1 MAEQRQTTARMPLL
15 DRKGRV
21 LRSSWAA
28 EDLFIYNKEAVA
40 FGVAKE
46 WEYYQLFDERFVFR
60 LLYGHSRFVGLA
72 RGEFWDRES
81 GRHFVTG
88 PVKFFPGDSYDLD
101 FSAEDP
107 HHLYVEEE
115 NFFLSL
121 DYDGRYRRLRCR
133 GGASG
138 PLCR

>member
-40 FGVAKE
+40 FGGAKE

-81 GRHFVTG
+81 GRHFVI
-88 PVKFFPGDSYDLD
+88 PHFPEDYTAHD
-101 FSAEDP
+101 FSHD
-107 HHLYVEEE
+107 
-115 NFFLSL
+115 FLSG
-121 DYDGRYRRLRCR
+121 YHRIYRCI
-133 GGASG
+133 
-138 PLCR
+138 